1 MRIVCRCILASCG
14 FLIQAQSPQS
24 LAEVKTVFVDSLGQG
39 EWSTIIRDK
48 IINRLATSGRFQ
60 VVLDSD
66 KADAILTGSG
76 DVSKSDHYS
85 NGSGGTR
92 WDATAA
98 VRLITKDQ
106 RILWV
111 SETKNNRFARSASS
125 SVADHIVKDLL
136 KAASPPKKNN

>member
-1 MRIVCRCILASCG
+1 MSIRLG
-14 FLIQAQSPQS
+14 
-24 LAEVKTVFVDSLGQG
+24 KVD
-39 EWSTIIRDK
+39 WSTIIRDK
-48 IINRLATSGRFQ
+48 IINRLSTSSRFQ

-76 DVSKSDHYS
+76 DVSKSSHYS
-85 NGSGGTR
+85 NGTGGTR

-98 VRLITKDQ
+98 VRLVTKDQ

-136 KAASPPKKNN
+136 KAASPKQN